1 MEYKITEKKFK
12 QCSKDL
18 KRNLKD
24 MGFDISLGAAQN
36 LLARTFGSK
45 DYNTILPELRKV
57 ESESK
62 IENNTS
68 DKNKSNF
75 KNEKKIYLS
84 IEDLNILKK
93 CIKCE
98 SKEFLLSA
106 EDANKQLNL
115 LLTPNQ
121 FQVFYHRYILEKK
134 LKPIAELLNLSI
146 SRIRQIQY
154 DAYKKLIHP
163 KTKNILFNK

>member
-68 DKNKSNF
+68 DKNNSNF

-84 IEDLNILKK
+84 KLVYISFRFLF
-93 CIKCE
+93 CRQ
-98 SKEFLLSA
+98 SK
-106 EDANKQLNL
+106 
-115 LLTPNQ
+115 
-121 FQVFYHRYILEKK
+121 I
-134 LKPIAELLNLSI
+134 
-146 SRIRQIQY
+146 
-154 DAYKKLIHP
+154 
-163 KTKNILFNK
+163 